1 MKNFSFFT
9 FPLGE
14 NFVLGIVGV
23 NGEVL
28 SCAAFRDLV
37 DVFVAEQLVEDMHKN
52 IMMIGS
58 YRKEI
63 SECITLSELLAR
75 QGVAKESCHVR
86 EFSFEPTI
94 VDD

>member
-23 NGEVL
+23 NDEVL

-52 IMMIGS
+52 VGLIGS
-58 YRKEI
+58 YQKEI
-63 SECITLSELLAR
+63 SEFITLSELLAR
-75 QGVAKESCHVR
+75 YGIAKEHCNVR
-86 EFSFEPTI
+86 EFSFKPI
-94 VDD
+94 IIDD